1 MKNALF
7 LDQFAEAF
15 EFHQQLA
22 IGELEFLRE
31 WMKQLRIETNV
42 EFLTVHF
49 TNYGRQSKSSN
60 LDDSEQEYLLPDKAQ
75 K

>member
-1 MKNALF
+1 MKNASF

-22 IGELEFLRE
+22 IVGIWIFERMNEA
-31 WMKQLRIETNV
+31 IENWDQ
-42 EFLTVHF
+42 FLTVHF

-60 LDDSEQEYLLPDKAQ
+60 LDDSEQEYRLPDKAQ